1 MTFSQ
6 EAQDILSAA
15 YSEAKQR
22 RHEYF
27 TSEHVLFASL
37 HFDGPRSILEE
48 CGLFPDELREHMS
61 RYLEEKVPRVSRR
74 EPVQSLG
81 FRNVIER
88 ATLHTQHAGK
98 EEVNAADVL
107 VSIFDEDRSFGSFLL
122 RQKGLTRL
130 ALLEV
135 VSHGGFS
142 LEDGAGQDGDE
153 NQNSVRENQDEY
165 NPDPDERPFLENP
178 GENQGRMHHVSGR
191 RDILKEF
198 TSDLTA
204 LAAEGKLEPLIGRD
218 DLVERTI
225 QVLVR
230 RLKNNPLHVGEPGVG
245 KTAITEGLASRI
257 VEGRVPDIL
266 KAYRILSLDMGTMVA
281 GTRYRGDFE
290 ERMKAVVARLVKEEK
305 IILFIDEIHTLVGAG
320 AVSGGSMDA
329 SNMLKPALQSGK
341 LRCIGST
348 TFEECRKFFERDR
361 ALARR
366 FQKIEVAE
374 PSVEE
379 TVEILQGLKEKY
391 EEYHS
396 VSYSGEALRAAA
408 DLSAKLIND
417 RFLPDK
423 AIDVVDEAGA
433 WIRMHRYRE
442 GEEQEPYTITEADVE
457 KVVAKIARVPE
468 KSVSFSEK
476 EQLRNLYEEL
486 KKRIYGQDEPL
497 KAVVDA
503 VKRSRAGFRN
513 PNKPVASFLFVG
525 PTGVGKTELAR
536 SLADIL
542 GITLLRFDMSEYQEK
557 HTVSRLIGSPPG
569 YVGYEEGG
577 LLSEAVRKTPHA
589 VLLLDEIEKAH
600 QDIFNVLLQVM
611 DYATITDNAGKKA
624 DFRNVILIMTSN
636 AGARDIGRPLIG
648 FGDAAVGKSVVAQAV
663 ERLFTPEFRNRLDRV
678 IIFNNLDREIVRNIV
693 LKEIGAF
700 RAQLVEK
707 NVTLEVSEDAVSLLL
722 EEGYSREFG
731 ARNIARVVEE
741 KVKDFFIE
749 EVLFG
754 KLSGGGYAKVGVK
767 DGAIHIETTIETTV

>member
-1 MTFSQ
+1 MIFNQ
-6 EAQDILSAA
+6 EVQDILNAA

-22 RHEYF
+22 KHEYF

-48 CGLFPDELREHMS
+48 CGLFPDQLREDMNQ
-61 RYLEEKVPRVSRR
+61 YLAEKLPRVSRR
-74 EPVQSLG
+74 EPIQSVG
-81 FRNVIER
+81 FQNVIER
-88 ATLHTQHAGK
+88 AILHTQLASK
-98 EEVNAADVL
+98 EEVNVGDVL
-107 VSIFDEDRSFGSFLL
+107 VSIFDEERSFGSFLL
-122 RQKGLTRL
+122 RQRGLTRL
-130 ALLEV
+130 DLLDV
-135 VSHGGFS
+135 VSHGTLS
-142 LEDGAGQDGDE
+142 LENRHKPPSTEEGQTGEEGPEFSEEGMFPENSGEARGRADE
-153 NQNSVRENQDEY
+153 
-165 NPDPDERPFLENP
+165 PRPK
-178 GENQGRMHHVSGR
+178 SGR

-198 TSDLTA
+198 TSELTS

-218 DLVERTI
+218 ELVERTI

-245 KTAITEGLASRI
+245 KTAITEGLAARI

-266 KAYRILSLDMGTMVA
+266 KGYRIFSLDMGAMIA

-290 ERMKAVVARLVKEEK
+290 ERMKAVVARLLKEEK
-305 IILFIDEIHTLVGAG
+305 IILFIDEIHTIVGAG

-329 SNMLKPALQSGK
+329 SNMLKPALQSGE

-374 PSVEE
+374 PSIDE
-379 TVEILQGLKEKY
+379 TVEILKGLRPKY
-391 EEYHS
+391 ETYHS
-396 VSYSGEALRAAA
+396 VSYTDEALRAAVE
-408 DLSAKLIND
+408 LSAKVIND

-457 KVVAKIARVPE
+457 KVVAKIAKVPE
-468 KSVSFSEK
+468 KSVSHSEK
-476 EQLRNLYEEL
+476 ENLRNLFPEL
-486 KKRIYGQDEPL
+486 ARRVFGQDQAL
-497 KAVVDA
+497 KTVSDA
-503 VKRSRAGFRN
+503 VKRSRAGFRH
-513 PNKPVASFLFVG
+513 PDKPVASFLFVG

-577 LLSEAVRKTPHA
+577 LLSEAIRKTPHA

-611 DYATITDNAGKKA
+611 DYATITDNSGKKA

-636 AGARDIGRPLIG
+636 AGARDLGKPLIG
-648 FGDAAVGKSVVAQAV
+648 FGDSEVGKSAIGQAV
-663 ERLFTPEFRNRLDRV
+663 ENVFSPEFRNRLDKVV
-678 IIFNNLDREIVRNIV
+678 IFGNLDRGIVRNIV
-693 LKEIGAF
+693 LKEIEAF
-700 RAQLVEK
+700 RAQLAEK
-707 NVTLEVSEDAVSLLL
+707 NVRIEITEEAVDWLLD
-722 EEGYSREFG
+722 EGYSREFG
-731 ARNIARVVEE
+731 ARNIARVVEQR
-741 KVKDFFIE
+741 VKDFFIE

-754 KLSGGGYAKVGVK
+754 KLSGGGLAKISLK
-767 DGAIHIETTIETTV
+767 DGAIHIAVE